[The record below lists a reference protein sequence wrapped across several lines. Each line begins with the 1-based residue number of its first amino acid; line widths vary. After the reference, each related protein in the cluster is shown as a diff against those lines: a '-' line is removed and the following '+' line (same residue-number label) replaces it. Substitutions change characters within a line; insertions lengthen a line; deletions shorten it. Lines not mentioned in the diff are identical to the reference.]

1 MDKKAK
7 KRIQVINKRLATLRQ
22 QLKGAKAQT
31 DEVSEIGR
39 LEHEIAAAEEELAA
53 LKK

>member
-7 KRIQVINKRLATLRQ
+7 KKMQVIHKKLTTLRQ

-31 DEVSEIGR
+31 DEPSEIDR
-39 LEHEIAAAEEELAA
+39 LEREIAAAEKELAA
-53 LKK
+53 LKE